1 MDGWQM
7 ECCGRPFRVGDVV
20 EWTLSAD
27 MDLGWLADVLGPD
40 VASQI
45 ASCEDHHGALP
56 EDTPVT
62 RGKVRAIQAVRW
74 RYGARP
80 GGSARTLYP
89 VPGTGKLASV
99 ERAAGRESQTG
110 EACFAGYLVDL
121 DVPVNV

>member
-27 MDLGWLADVLGPD
+27 KDLGWLADVLGSGI
-40 VASQI
+40 ASQI
-45 ASCEDHHGALP
+45 GFCEDHHGGLP
-56 EDTPVT
+56 EDAPVT

-74 RYGARP
+74 RYEAGP
-80 GGSARTLYP
+80 GGSAKARYP
-89 VPGTGKLASV
+89 VPGTAMLASA
-99 ERAAGRESQTG
+99 ERADGRESQTG

-121 DVPVNV
+121 DVPVNA